1 VQSGAHSSWLRDRRL
16 PASGLA
22 WLAVFSLLLVPSAGA
37 ADSETVITSAPPLLS
52 TSSTAVFEFTHPD
65 TTSFTCSLDA
75 GGGTACTSPHVYS
88 GLDNGV
94 HAFAVKGVG
103 TNGPPARYSWTVA
116 VASAA
121 GPTTTIVSGP
131 AGETTVAT
139 ATFEFTA
146 SEDGAT
152 FACSLDT
159 GGFEPCTSPR
169 VYDDLDPGEHVFRV
183 RATGAGGIT
192 GPPASRTWTVSP
204 PADDPPVLS
213 LPPAQTR
220 EADGPAGARATY
232 VVTATDGD
240 GNPLPDS
247 AISCSPAS
255 GSTFPL
261 GTTTVA
267 CTAEDGAGNETDGSF
282 AITVRDTTPPAINA
296 PDVSVTATR
305 VSGIRRSD
313 PALARYLAGV
323 SATDLVSQPTLTYD
337 VPDALPVGR
346 TEIAFT
352 ARDAAGNAATKRS
365 TVTVL
370 PLGIPAP
377 APDLTPPADVRRAA
391 AVAGDRVVR
400 LRWTVP
406 TRDFSHVTV
415 TRTIVGRA
423 ATARVVY
430 RGRGLT
436 YVDRRLRN
444 DVVYRYVIV
453 AFDRVGNRSRGVVV
467 TARPKAVLLA
477 RPRPGQRVFSPPLLR
492 WVPVPAASYFNV
504 QLWRGR
510 TKLLSAWPNLARYQ
524 LTRTWTYDGRLWRLQ
539 PGLYTWYVWPG
550 LGPRSRA
557 TYGEMLGVSTF
568 VVVASPA

>member
-1 VQSGAHSSWLRDRRL
+1 VQSGARSSWLRDRRL

-22 WLAVFSLLLVPSAGA
+22 ALAVLGLVVAPADA
-37 ADSETVITSAPPLLS
+37 ADSETVITSAPPLVS
-52 TSSTAVFEFTHPD
+52 KSSTAVFEFRHPE
-65 TTSFTCSLDA
+65 TTSFTCSLDG
-75 GGGTACTSPHVYS
+75 GGGTDCTSPHVYT
-88 GLDNGV
+88 GLANGV
-94 HAFAVKGVG
+94 HVFAVKGVR
-103 TNGPPARYSWTVA
+103 TNGPAARYTWTVA
-116 VASAA
+116 VAPEA

-131 AGETTVAT
+131 SGETTSPT

-152 FACSLDT
+152 FACSLDG
-159 GGFEPCTSPR
+159 GGFEPCVSPR
-169 VYDDLDPGEHVFRV
+169 TYAALGAGEHVFRV
-183 RATGAGGIT
+183 RATGAGGVT

-204 PADDPPVLS
+204 PAGGPPVLT
-213 LPPAQTR
+213 LPPAQTL

-232 VVTATDGD
+232 VITATDD
-240 GNPLPDS
+240 GSPLPDS

-267 CTAEDGAGNETDGSF
+267 CIAEDGDGNEAKGSF
-282 AITVRDTTPPAINA
+282 TITVRDTTPPAINA

-305 VSGIRRSD
+305 VSGIRRTD

-323 SATDLVSQPTLTYD
+323 SAADLVSQPTLTHD

-352 ARDAAGNAATKRS
+352 ARDLAGNTATKRS

-370 PLGIPAP
+370 PLGVPAP
-377 APDLTPPADVRRAA
+377 APDLTPPTDVRRAA

-406 TRDFSHVTV
+406 AGDFSHVTV

-423 ATARVVY
+423 GTARLVY
-430 RGRGLT
+430 RGRAPA
-436 YVDRRLRN
+436 YVDRQLRN

-453 AFDRVGNRSRGVVV
+453 AFDRAGNRSRGVVV
-467 TARPKAVLLA
+467 RARPRAVLLV
-477 RPRPGQRVFSPPLLR
+477 RPRAGQRVVAPPLLR

-510 TKLLSAWPNLARYQ
+510 TKLLSAWPSLARYQ
-524 LTRTWTYDGRLWRLQ
+524 LTRTWTYDDRVRRLQ
-539 PGLYTWYVWPG
+539 PGVYTWYVWPG

-557 TYGEMLGVSTF
+557 TYGELLGVSTF
-568 VVVASPA
+568 VVVASPL